1 VEEWKNVEYEAKF
14 REFEG
19 GMKGLLSPANADE
32 QSDAEAM
39 KDFDLNC
46 GFILILLANEN
57 NLSTSNVNYPKS
69 NGS

>member
-1 VEEWKNVEYEAKF
+1 MNVEYKAKF
-14 REFEG
+14 REYEG
-19 GMKGLLSPANADE
+19 GMKGVLSPENADE

-46 GFILILLANEN
+46 GFISIPLANEN
-57 NLSTSNVNYPKS
+57 KLSTSNVNYPKS